1 MFGLHAN
8 ADITKDQ
15 QETDLMLS
23 SLLAASSGGG
33 GGGGAGHGRDALLA
47 EVAADI
53 MARVPQ
59 PFDIEAVRFKYP
71 VDYFESMN
79 TVLCQE
85 LVRFNRL
92 LEVVHESLAGLQK
105 ALRGLVLMSG
115 DLEALGEQHEGWR
128 VWG

>member
-1 MFGLHAN
+1 M
-8 ADITKDQ
+8 
-15 QETDLMLS
+15 MLS

-33 GGGGAGHGRDALLA
+33 ASGGGGGGGVAARDAVLA

-53 MARVPQ
+53 TARVPQ

-71 VDYFESMN
+71 VDYYESMN

-92 LEVVHESLAGLQK
+92 LEVRAYVCVCVGVCVCGGGSVGSP
-105 ALRGLVLMSG
+105 RCY
-115 DLEALGEQHEGWR
+115 LGW
-128 VWG
+128 